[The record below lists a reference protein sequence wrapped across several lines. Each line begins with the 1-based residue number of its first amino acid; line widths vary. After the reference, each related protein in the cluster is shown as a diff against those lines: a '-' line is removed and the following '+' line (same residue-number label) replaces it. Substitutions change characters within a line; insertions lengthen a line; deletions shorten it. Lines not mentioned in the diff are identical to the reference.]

1 MPAVESHPRFPFDLV
16 PLLPDGVAA
25 SLSLAETGA
34 ILRLL
39 AHSWR
44 QQPPCS
50 LPDDTA
56 VLAAVVGIKAEQ
68 WPRLSRLDAAFT
80 IGTDGRLHLRE
91 ARAVYDRLSAE
102 AERSARTSVV
112 RANAARAR
120 WSQVPP
126 DANAHANAMHMHTR
140 SDANAS
146 SAPSERSALQRS
158 SPETNSK
165 RPLSAL
171 SADVIARIGSAG
183 ARALTEEKI
192 HAWRRSQALSQLRSF
207 VESLRS
213 GGLSNVPLS
222 KADEL
227 AGGPWSSPERVDAAI
242 CRVKD
247 RMAVKDCHKPVGY
260 LIAMLGLSAKGR
272 ASLVE
277 VPLVI
282 AAKWEQQEAAVARQ
296 LAVVAATAA
305 AIEERRFQVSQ
316 SQSGAGFPRAHSG
329 AG

>member
-1 MPAVESHPRFPFDLV
+1 MPSQ
-16 PLLPDGVAA
+16 
-25 SLSLAETGA
+25 
-34 ILRLL
+34 L
-39 AHSWR
+39 AHSLTLAEEGAFIRLASAAWR
-44 QQPPCS
+44 EEPPCS
-50 LPDDTA
+50 LPDDSTF
-56 VLAAVVGIKAEQ
+56 LAGVVGITVDK
-68 WPRLSRLDAAFT
+68 WPRLSRLAGAFT
-80 IGTDGRLHLRE
+80 LGTDGRLHLPLLRALYDRLATQADSARRRTQAATAAAAAKRRGGVVGESVTEHPSRIVRNGSVTDPLRMAAPSEE
-91 ARAVYDRLSAE
+91 ARARE
-102 AERSARTSVV
+102 
-112 RANAARAR
+112 
-120 WSQVPP
+120 
-126 DANAHANAMHMHTR
+126 
-140 SDANAS
+140 
-146 SAPSERSALQRS
+146 ERSALQRS
-158 SPETNSK
+158 SPEINSQ
-165 RPLSAL
+165 RSLSAQ
-171 SADVIARIGSAG
+171 STDVIARIGSAG

-207 VESLRS
+207 VESLRA

-305 AIEERRFQVSQ
+305 ALEERRFQVSQSGSQ
-316 SQSGAGFPRAHSG
+316 SQSGAGFPRANSG
-329 AG
+329 A